1 MLVVEADGGSRGN
14 PGPAGYGA
22 LVRSEGVIVAERSE
36 SIGTATNNV
45 AEYRGLIAGL
55 EAALEL
61 DPSAEVEVRMDSKLV
76 VEQMSGRWKIKHP
89 DMRPL
94 AIEAQALAR
103 QFPRISYQW
112 IPREQNKDAD
122 RLANEA
128 MDRAAATSGGPT
140 RTPSSEP
147 VESLVAPAGSGRR
160 ESAAGAAASAAPSG
174 ALSGALSGAPVAGWR
189 PPAGIPTRLLLLRH
203 GQTPLSIEKRYSGL
217 GDPQLT
223 PEGERQAAAAA
234 RRLRSYD
241 IGAIVSS
248 PLGRARQTAE
258 MVAAEVGRQVQVN
271 EDLREVD
278 FGEWEGLTFVEV
290 HKKWPTEMAAWLA
303 DPAVAPP
310 GGESFLDAQRRVV
323 AAREWVLATYPEDT
337 VLLVSHVTPIKLLV
351 QLALEAPLGALYR
364 MHLDLAS
371 LTTVDAYADGPAV
384 LRVFNDTAHLVSG

>member
-1 MLVVEADGGSRGN
+1 
-14 PGPAGYGA
+14 
-22 LVRSEGVIVAERSE
+22 
-36 SIGTATNNV
+36 
-45 AEYRGLIAGL
+45 
-55 EAALEL
+55 
-61 DPSAEVEVRMDSKLV
+61 MDSKLV

-94 AIEAQALAR
+94 ALEAQALAR

-128 MDRAAATSGGPT
+128 MDRAAGISGAAGRRSGGD
-140 RTPSSEP
+140 
-147 VESLVAPAGSGRR
+147 A
-160 ESAAGAAASAAPSG
+160 SAAGSSG
-174 ALSGALSGAPVAGWR
+174 SS
-189 PPAGIPTRLLLLRH
+189 RLLLLRH

-217 GDPQLT
+217 GDPRLT

-258 MVAAEVGRQVQVN
+258 AVAAEVGRQVQV
-271 EDLREVD
+271 EDGLREVD
-278 FGEWEGLTFVEV
+278 FGAWEGLSFAEV
-290 HKKWPTEMAAWLA
+290 RKQWPDEMAAWLA

-310 GGESFLDAQRRVV
+310 DGESFLDAQRRIV
-323 AAREWVLATYPEDT
+323 AARERLLATYPEDT
-337 VLLVSHVTPIKLLV
+337 VLVVSHVTPIKLLV
-351 QLALEAPLGALYR
+351 QLALDAPLSALYR

-371 LTTVDAYADGPAV
+371 LTTVDAYADGPSV
-384 LRVFNDTAHLVSG
+384 LRAFNDTAHLGAA

>member
-1 MLVVEADGGSRGN
+1 VAGLLVVEADGGSRGN

-22 LVRSEGVIVAERSE
+22 LVRSEGVIVAERGE

-112 IPREQNKDAD
+112 VPREQNKDAD

-128 MDRAAATSGGPT
+128 MDRAAMTSGGPT
-140 RTPSSEP
+140 RTPSAEP
-147 VESLVAPAGSGRR
+147 VESLVSPTGGGTREGAGS
-160 ESAAGAAASAAPSG
+160 AATSG
-174 ALSGALSGAPVAGWR
+174 TPVAGWR

-248 PLGRARQTAE
+248 PLGRARRTAE
-258 MVAAEVGRQVQVN
+258 IVAAEVGRQVQVD

-278 FGEWEGLTFVEV
+278 FGEWEGLTFAEV
-290 HKKWPTEMAAWLA
+290 RKKWPNEMAAWLA

-310 GGESFLDAQRRVV
+310 GGESFLDAQQRVI
-323 AAREWVLATYPEDT
+323 AARERTLATYPEDT

-351 QLALEAPLGALYR
+351 QLALEAPLAALYR